1 MFTLGHMP
9 MIRSP
14 RTALVG
20 RPGRTQARNCRS
32 PRPARGLSL
41 IEVLVAM
48 VLGLF
53 LLAGIIQVMVSARTA
68 YRLAEAQARTQE
80 NGRYAMQFLARE
92 LRPSRSPACRNIA
105 HDEFE
110 GTLNVLACSLL
121 ADVDNCTGKAKIG
134 TKVPLGYSPS
144 ATPGKAAS
152 ALAGL
157 TAKAQTA
164 VGERWLRGDV
174 LVSWGTFGE
183 GFYAQNRTIKE
194 KTPEA
199 LQKAL
204 TDPITLI
211 SGVTP
216 GDVKAAGITAGGLA
230 LITDCETT
238 DLFVVSSDEDDDDL
252 PILPLGLDPDLNM
265 ALTKLQGSTLGIGKT
280 IRPRVFPFDFKVYF
294 ICCVNKQNGNL
305 QGGGVGNAYNCITDP
320 VTYRPSLCRWS
331 ASAGDTQSL
340 TMDVADLRVTYDGQ
354 DGATRFSEPPATV
367 TANNHWGRV
376 ASARIELLV
385 TSDDE
390 VRRADTLP
398 ALAAPNSPRD
408 LGQDLKA
415 DRRLYEAFNA
425 TVAIRSLAPWY
436 PPAE

>member
-1 MFTLGHMP
+1 
-9 MIRSP
+9 MIRPP
-14 RTALVG
+14 RTAQVG
-20 RPGRTQARNCRS
+20 PPGRTQARNCRS

-53 LLAGIIQVMVSARTA
+53 LLAGIIQVLVSARTA

-92 LRPSRSPACRNIA
+92 LRPNRSPACRNIA

-110 GTLNVLACSLL
+110 GTLNVLACALL
-121 ADVDNCTGKAKIG
+121 ADVANCTGTAKIG
-134 TKVPLGYSPS
+134 TRVALGYSPS
-144 ATPGKAAS
+144 TKPGKAAE
-152 ALAGL
+152 ALTGL
-157 TAKAQTA
+157 PAAAQTA

-174 LVSWGTFGE
+174 LVSWGTFSE
-183 GFYAQNRTIKE
+183 GFYTQNRTIKE
-194 KTPEA
+194 KTPAA

-204 TDPITLI
+204 KDPIALI

-238 DLFVVSSDEDDDDL
+238 DLFVVSSEKDDDDL
-252 PILPLGLDPDLNM
+252 PILPLGLHPDLNM

-280 IRPRVFPFDFKVYF
+280 IRPRVFPFDLKVYF

-305 QGGGVGNAYNCITDP
+305 QGGDVGNANNCITDP
-320 VTYRPSLCRWS
+320 VTNRPSLCRWS
-331 ASAGDTQSL
+331 AAAGDTQSL

-390 VRRADTLP
+390 VRGADTLP
-398 ALAAPNSPRD
+398 ALAAPHSPRG

>member
-1 MFTLGHMP
+1 
-9 MIRSP
+9 
-14 RTALVG
+14 
-20 RPGRTQARNCRS
+20 
-32 PRPARGLSL
+32 
-41 IEVLVAM
+41 VLVAM

-80 NGRYAMQFLARE
+80 NGRYAIQFLARE
-92 LRPSRSPACRNIA
+92 LRPSRSPGCRNIA

-134 TKVPLGYSPS
+134 TKVPLGYSPT
-144 ATPGKAAS
+144 ATPGNAVS
-152 ALAGL
+152 ALADL
-157 TAKAQTA
+157 PAEAQTA
-164 VGERWLRGDV
+164 VGRRWLRGDV

-183 GFYAQNRTIKE
+183 GFHTQNRTLKE
-194 KTPEA
+194 KTPAA
-199 LQKAL
+199 LQESLKEPIAL
-204 TDPITLI
+204 D
-211 SGVTP
+211 GEVTP
-216 GDVKAAGITAGGLA
+216 GAVKAAGITAEGLA

-238 DLFVVSSDEDDDDL
+238 DLFVVSEKKDADDF
-252 PILPLGLDPDLNM
+252 PILPLGLHEELNM
-265 ALTKLQGSTLGIGKT
+265 ALNKLQGSTLGIGKT
-280 IRPRVFPFDFKVYF
+280 IRPRVFPFDFRVYF
-294 ICCVNKQNGNL
+294 ICCVDKKNGDH
-305 QGGGVGNAYNCITDP
+305 QVRDKVGECTTNP
-320 VTYRPSLCRWS
+320 VGFRPSLCRWS
-331 ASAGDTQSL
+331 ASAEDTQSL

-376 ASARIELLV
+376 ASARVELLV

-390 VRRADTLP
+390 VRRADALP
-398 ALAAPNSPRD
+398 SLAAPNSPRL
-408 LGQDLKA
+408 LGQDLEA

>member
-1 MFTLGHMP
+1 
-9 MIRSP
+9 MIRPP
-14 RTALVG
+14 RTALMG
-20 RPGRTQARNCRS
+20 RPGRTTRAGNCRS

-121 ADVDNCTGKAKIG
+121 ADVANCTGKANIG
-134 TKVPLGYSPS
+134 TRVPLGYSPS
-144 ATPGKAAS
+144 ATPGEAAS

-183 GFYAQNRTIKE
+183 GFYTQNRTIE
-194 KTPEA
+194 NETPEA

-204 TDPITLI
+204 TDPIKLV

-216 GDVKAAGITAGGLA
+216 ADVKAAGITAGSLA

-238 DLFVVSSDEDDDDL
+238 DLFVVSTDKDDDDL
-252 PILPLGLDPDLNM
+252 PKLPLALDQKLNM
-265 ALTKLQGSTLGIGKT
+265 ALNKLQGSTLGISKT
-280 IRPRVFPFDFKVYF
+280 IRPRVFPFDFRVYF

-305 QGGGVGNAYNCITDP
+305 QGGDVGNANNCITDP

-340 TMDVADLRVTYDGQ
+340 TMDVADLRVTYDGVIY
-354 DGATRFSEPPATV
+354 DKDPPTRFSEPPATV
-367 TANNHWGRV
+367 TTNNHWGRV

-385 TSDDE
+385 AGDDA

-398 ALAAPNSPRD
+398 SLAAPNSPRG
-408 LGQDLKA
+408 LGHDLKA